1 MATTKPLRALLF
13 VGGLLIFAVAVGIPV
28 AATAEEFIPED
39 SAEDAGPWYPDV
51 EAEWGGHFRLRGR
64 ISWPDDKSVFA
75 LVDPDTYHDG
85 NVEFRLKNRLDLDS
99 WGYVETHYEAIY
111 TGGDTRRT
119 TNILEEFLPALSE
132 RSLIPGAPV
141 EDDRRLMD
149 LTSAI
154 TEGDH
159 YITYHRLDRLHL
171 TLLPEWGTIR
181 MGRQAI
187 TWGNGLVFNP
197 MDLFN
202 PFAPTDVERDY
213 KIGDDMVTA
222 QFPAGDLGEVQVLY
236 VPRRDPAD
244 HDVKWSQS
252 SLAGKLH
259 FALGMTEFDLMGASH
274 YEDYVVGVGSTGYLG
289 DTAWRMDATWTF
301 LDEDSDSSGYASFV
315 ANMDYSWVWW
325 KKNFYGFLEFY
336 FNGLG
341 EDEYSD
347 VFTDA
352 DLIERI
358 ERGELFTVGRT
369 YLTGLVQMEVHPL
382 FSVYLSVINNLH
394 DPSGIVQPRA
404 IWNFAENFELTIGA
418 NVAYGSE
425 DTEFGG
431 IEIPGTNLLIKSP
444 NSVYLW
450 LSYYF

>member
-1 MATTKPLRALLF
+1 
-13 VGGLLIFAVAVGIPV
+13 
-28 AATAEEFIPED
+28 
-39 SAEDAGPWYPDV
+39 
-51 EAEWGGHFRLRGR
+51 
-64 ISWPDDKSVFA
+64 
-75 LVDPDTYHDG
+75 
-85 NVEFRLKNRLDLDS
+85 
-99 WGYVETHYEAIY
+99 
-111 TGGDTRRT
+111 
-119 TNILEEFLPALSE
+119 
-132 RSLIPGAPV
+132 
-141 EDDRRLMD
+141 
-149 LTSAI
+149 
-154 TEGDH
+154 
-159 YITYHRLDRLHL
+159 
-171 TLLPEWGTIR
+171 
-181 MGRQAI
+181 
-187 TWGNGLVFNP
+187 
-197 MDLFN
+197 
-202 PFAPTDVERDY
+202 
-213 KIGDDMVTA
+213 
-222 QFPAGDLGEVQVLY
+222 
-236 VPRRDPAD
+236 
-244 HDVKWSQS
+244 
-252 SLAGKLH
+252 
-259 FALGMTEFDLMGASH
+259 MTEFDLMGASH